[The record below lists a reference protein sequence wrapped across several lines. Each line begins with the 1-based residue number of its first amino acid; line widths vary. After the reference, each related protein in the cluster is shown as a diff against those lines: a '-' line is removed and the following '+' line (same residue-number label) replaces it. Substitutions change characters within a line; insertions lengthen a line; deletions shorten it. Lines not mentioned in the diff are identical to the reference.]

1 MSSRTNGIATSLLP
15 EFDLEMANTRKVLER
30 VPEADFAWKPHAK
43 SFSMGELAGHVASIP
58 GWMTSTLVDDAF
70 DVSPGGVPASFPKA
84 ASAKEAVA
92 MFDEGVPVAR
102 AALEAASDAAFLQS
116 WSLLASGEPLFT
128 MPRVGVVRSFVMN
141 HLIHHRAQ
149 LGVYLRLRDVP
160 VPALYGPSADEQ
172 D

>member
-1 MSSRTNGIATSLLP
+1 MTNGSHRIAASLLP

-30 VPEADFAWKPHAK
+30 VPEADWGFKPHAK

-70 DVSPGGVPASFPKA
+70 DVSPGGVPATFPRA
-84 ASAKEAVA
+84 GSVREALS
-92 MFDEGVPVAR
+92 MFDEGIAGAR
-102 AALEAASDAAFLQS
+102 AALEATDDSTFLKS
-116 WSLLASGEPLFT
+116 WALLANGEPIFT
-128 MPRVGVVRSFVMN
+128 MPRVAVVRSFVMN

-149 LGVYLRLRDVP
+149 LCVYLRLNDIP

-172 D
+172 G

>member
-1 MSSRTNGIATSLLP
+1 MSSETNGIATSLLP

-70 DVSPGGVPASFPKA
+70 DVSPGGVPATFPKA
-84 ASAKEAVA
+84 ATAKEALT
-92 MFDEGVPVAR
+92 MFDEGFAGAR
-102 AALEAASDAAFLQS
+102 AALSAASDAAFLKS
-116 WSLLASGEPLFT
+116 WALLANGEPLFT
-128 MPRVGVVRSFVMN
+128 MPRVAVVRSFVMN

-149 LGVYLRLRDVP
+149 LCVYLRLNDIP

-172 D
+172 G

>member
-1 MSSRTNGIATSLLP
+1 MSSETNGIATSLLP
-15 EFDLEMANTRKVLER
+15 EFDVEMANTRKVLER

-92 MFDEGVPVAR
+92 MFDEGVPAAR
-102 AALEAASDAAFLQS
+102 AALEAASDASFLES

-128 MPRVGVVRSFVMN
+128 MPRVAVVRSFVMN

-149 LGVYLRLRDVP
+149 LCVYLRLKDVP

-172 D
+172 G

>member
-43 SFSMGELAGHVASIP
+43 SYSMGELAGHVASIP

-92 MFDEGVPVAR
+92 MFDEGVPAAR
-102 AALEAASDAAFLQS
+102 AALEAASDAAFLES
-116 WSLLASGEPLFT
+116 WSLLANGEPLFT
-128 MPRVGVVRSFVMN
+128 MPRVAVVRSFVMN

-149 LGVYLRLRDVP
+149 LNVYLRLKDVP

-172 D
+172 G

>member
-1 MSSRTNGIATSLLP
+1 MSSTANGIATSLLP

-70 DVSPGGVPASFPKA
+70 DVSPGGVPATFPRA
-84 ASAKEAVA
+84 GSAKEALS
-92 MFDEGVPVAR
+92 MLDEGIAGAR
-102 AALEAASDAAFLQS
+102 AALEGTSDATFLKK
-116 WSLLASGEPLFT
+116 WALLANGEPLFT
-128 MPRVGVVRSFVMN
+128 MPRVAVVRSFVMN

-149 LGVYLRLRDVP
+149 LCVYLRLRDVP

-172 D
+172 G

>member
-92 MFDEGVPVAR
+92 MFDEGVPAAR
-102 AALEAASDAAFLQS
+102 AALEAASDAAFLES

-128 MPRVGVVRSFVMN
+128 MPRVAVVRSFVMN

-149 LGVYLRLRDVP
+149 LCVYLRLKDVP
-160 VPALYGPSADEQ
+160 VPALYGPSADES
-172 D
+172 

>member
-1 MSSRTNGIATSLLP
+1 MSSKSNGIAASLLP

-58 GWMTSTLVDDAF
+58 GWMTATLVDDAF

-92 MFDEGVPVAR
+92 MFDEGVPAAR
-102 AALEAASDAAFLQS
+102 AALEAASDAAFLES

-128 MPRVGVVRSFVMN
+128 MPRVAVVRSFVMN

-149 LGVYLRLRDVP
+149 LCVYLRLKEVS
-160 VPALYGPSADEQ
+160 VPALYGPSADES
-172 D
+172 

>member
-30 VPEADFAWKPHAK
+30 VPEADFAWRPHAK

-84 ASAKEAVA
+84 ATVKEAVA
-92 MFDEGVPVAR
+92 MFDEGVPAAR
-102 AALEAASDAAFLQS
+102 AALEAASDAAFLES

-128 MPRVGVVRSFVMN
+128 MPRVAVVRSFVMN

-149 LGVYLRLRDVP
+149 LCVYLRLKDVP

-172 D
+172 G

>member
-92 MFDEGVPVAR
+92 MFDEGVPAAR
-102 AALEAASDAAFLQS
+102 AALEAASDAAFLAS

-128 MPRVGVVRSFVMN
+128 MPRVAVVRSFVMN

-149 LGVYLRLRDVP
+149 LCVYLRLKDVP
-160 VPALYGPSADEQ
+160 VPALYGPSADES
-172 D
+172 

>member
-1 MSSRTNGIATSLLP
+1 MNSRTNGIATSLLP

-102 AALEAASDAAFLQS
+102 AALEAASDAAFLES

-128 MPRVGVVRSFVMN
+128 MPRVAVVRSFVMN

-149 LGVYLRLRDVP
+149 LSVYLRLRDVP

-172 D
+172 G

>member
-1 MSSRTNGIATSLLP
+1 MSSRTNGIATSLIP

-84 ASAKEAVA
+84 ASAKEA
-92 MFDEGVPVAR
+92 GR
-102 AALEAASDAAFLQS
+102 SASLADAATRRQEAWRS
-116 WSLLASGEPLFT
+116 APLF
-128 MPRVGVVRSFVMN
+128 
-141 HLIHHRAQ
+141 L
-149 LGVYLRLRDVP
+149 
-160 VPALYGPSADEQ
+160 
-172 D
+172 

>member
-30 VPEADFAWKPHAK
+30 VPEADFAWRPHAK

-84 ASAKEAVA
+84 ATVKEAVA
-92 MFDEGVPVAR
+92 MFDEGVPAAR
-102 AALEAASDAAFLQS
+102 AALEAASDAAFLES

-128 MPRVGVVRSFVMN
+128 MPRVAVVRSFVMN

-149 LGVYLRLRDVP
+149 LCVYLRLKDVP
-160 VPALYGPSADEQ
+160 VPALYGPSADES
-172 D
+172 

>member
-102 AALEAASDAAFLQS
+102 AALEAASDAAFLES

-128 MPRVGVVRSFVMN
+128 MPRVAVVRSFVMN

-149 LGVYLRLRDVP
+149 LSVYLRLKDVP
-160 VPALYGPSADEQ
+160 VPALYGPSADES
-172 D
+172 